1 MMNNVV
7 TLDIDSGGMPDPGIR
22 EEILGIE
29 DKMKKLLDDPG
40 QEGIGENDNIRHIF
54 APGVYAR
61 EITIYPGEFIVG
73 KLHKTSHINIISEG
87 DISVKTEFGTNRY
100 KAPYSFVSQVGTKRV
115 VFAHE
120 KTIWTTIHPT
130 EETDLE
136 KIEDH
141 VIAKS
146 YDEIPGL
153 DGPCEPEKIGGGK

>member
-1 MMNNVV
+1 MKNNVV
-7 TLDIDSGGMPDPGIR
+7 TIDIDSGGMPDPEIR

-29 DKMKKLLDDPG
+29 DKMKKLLDG
-40 QEGIGENDNIRHIF
+40 QEGIGENDNVRHIF

-61 EITIYPGEFIVG
+61 EITINQGDFIVG
-73 KLHKTSHINIISEG
+73 KLHKTSHINIISAG
-87 DISVKTEFGTNRY
+87 DISVKTEFGTHRY
-100 KAPYSFVSQVGTKRV
+100 KAPYTFVSKVGTKRV

-136 KIEDH
+136 KIEEH
-141 VIAKS
+141 VIAKN

-153 DGPCEPEKIGGGK
+153 DGPCKPKEIGGDK

>member
-1 MMNNVV
+1 MKTNVV
-7 TLDIDSGGMPDPGIR
+7 TLDIDGMPDPEIR

-29 DKMKKLLDDPG
+29 DKMKELLDG
-40 QEGIGENDNIRHIF
+40 QEGIGENDNVRHIF

-61 EITIYPGEFIVG
+61 EITIYPGDFIVG
-73 KLHKTSHINIISEG
+73 KLHKTSHINIISAG
-87 DISVKTEFGTNRY
+87 DISVKTEFGTHRY
-100 KAPYSFVSQVGTKRV
+100 KAPYTFVSKVGTKRV

-141 VIAKS
+141 VIAKT

-153 DGPCEPEKIGGGK
+153 DGPCKPKEIGGDK